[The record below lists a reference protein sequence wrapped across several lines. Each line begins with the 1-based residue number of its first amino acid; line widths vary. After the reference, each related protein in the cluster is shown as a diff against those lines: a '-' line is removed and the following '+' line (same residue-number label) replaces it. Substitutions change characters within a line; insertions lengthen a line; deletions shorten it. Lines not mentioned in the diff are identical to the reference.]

1 MTLGEAIEY
10 ALSEEEGLAPS
21 SPTPEQSRSEQPA
34 ALTRREEEVAAL
46 VARALSNRQIASEL
60 FISERTVENHI
71 SKILRKLGLTSR
83 AQIAAWTA
91 KQALLA
97 PEPD

>member
-1 MTLGEAIEY
+1 M
-10 ALSEEEGLAPS
+10 
-21 SPTPEQSRSEQPA
+21 
-34 ALTRREEEVAAL
+34 VAQDMP
-46 VARALSNRQIASEL
+46 NRQIASEL
-60 FISERTVENHI
+60 HLSERTVENHI